1 MTTLPLPVLIECA
14 EDAPSDV
21 REAATMLKATRLL
34 LVRVA
39 ANHPSVRKEPWL
51 YVYDED
57 KISTRVSIQENFS
70 PNNAPSGQDGHVGRS
85 VRFGFPAPPDG
96 PERRGRSRSNR
107 S

>member
-1 MTTLPLPVLIECA
+1 
-14 EDAPSDV
+14 
-21 REAATMLKATRLL
+21 MLKATRLL

-70 PNNAPSGQDGHVGRS
+70 PHNAPQRQDRDVGRG
-85 VRFGFPAPPDG
+85 VRFGLQAASHRP
-96 PERRGRSRSNR
+96 
-107 S
+107 